1 MQQPDSLTSAD
12 VYPKELVDRYAA
24 LRLELTR
31 LHSQPSQDW
40 VAIDAI
46 MKKIDGVQIE
56 IKALSG
62 RAGDPQRF

>member
-1 MQQPDSLTSAD
+1 MKQPDSLTSSD
-12 VYPKELVDRYAA
+12 PHQKELVDRYAA
-24 LRLELTR
+24 LRLELTG

-56 IKALSG
+56 MKALSS